1 MTMSFNSVATGFNSS
16 KQLQA
21 KHWTLARPYGGGST
35 SKAEYVTASSE
46 LCFGSRKGIRHGR
59 FGLILSASNSNQVAA
74 DTADKGSS
82 GSEKDVANEQ
92 LLAASSLAEN
102 IQLKSSAKDEQG
114 LQTTGSSNGSAV
126 TTDAAK
132 ETTPYSKSPKRSSL
146 TAREKLRAAR
156 VLSRNSTDSKPSKKS
171 VLGSKVLDALRE
183 SDRESGK
190 KRMGL
195 PEAPSNMLD
204 DSRRGMPKQGLTWD
218 LPGGNELFFIIFSA
232 TFIGTLMFA
241 TAFVVWKVGAIHFND

>member
-16 KQLQA
+16 KLQA
-21 KHWTLARPYGGGST
+21 KHWTLARPCGGGST
-35 SKAEYVTASSE
+35 SKTEYVTAYSG
-46 LCFGSRKGIRHGR
+46 LCFGSRKGIKYGR
-59 FGLILSASNSNQVAA
+59 FGLILSASSSNQVAA

-82 GSEKDVANEQ
+82 GLEKDVADEQ
-92 LLAASSLAEN
+92 LTAASSN
-102 IQLKSSAKDEQG
+102 IQLKSSAKAEQG
-114 LQTTGSSNGSAV
+114 LQTTGSSNGSPV
-126 TTDAAK
+126 TDDAAK
-132 ETTPYSKSPKRSSL
+132 EATPSSKSPKRSSL

-156 VLSRNSTDSKPSKKS
+156 VLSRKNTDSKPSKKS

-218 LPGGNELFFIIFSA
+218 LPGGNELFFIVFSA

>member
-16 KQLQA
+16 KLQA
-21 KHWTLARPYGGGST
+21 KDWTLARPYGGGST
-35 SKAEYVTASSE
+35 LKTEYVTASSG
-46 LCFGSRKGIRHGR
+46 LCFGSRKGIKHGR

-74 DTADKGSS
+74 DTTDKGASN
-82 GSEKDVANEQ
+82 SEKDHAKDQ
-92 LLAASSLAEN
+92 LLAANSLAEN
-102 IQLKSSAKDEQG
+102 IQLKSSAKDEQSP
-114 LQTTGSSNGSAV
+114 QTTGLSNGSA
-126 TTDAAK
+126 K
-132 ETTPYSKSPKRSSL
+132 ETTTSAKSPKRSSL
-146 TAREKLRAAR
+146 AAREKLRAAR
-156 VLSRNSTDSKPSKKS
+156 VLSRNVADSKPSKKS
-171 VLGSKVLDALRE
+171 VLGSSVLDALRE
-183 SDRESGK
+183 GDRESGK

>member
-16 KQLQA
+16 KLQA

-35 SKAEYVTASSE
+35 SKTEYVTAYSG
-46 LCFGSRKGIRHGR
+46 LCFGFRKGIKYGR
-59 FGLILSASNSNQVAA
+59 FGLILSASSSNQVAA
-74 DTADKGSS
+74 DTADKGS
-82 GSEKDVANEQ
+82 GGLEKDVANEQ
-92 LLAASSLAEN
+92 LTAASSN
-102 IQLKSSAKDEQG
+102 IQLKSNAKAEQG
-114 LQTTGSSNGSAV
+114 LQTTGSSNGSPV
-126 TTDAAK
+126 TDDAAK
-132 ETTPYSKSPKRSSL
+132 EATPSSKSPKRSSL

-156 VLSRNSTDSKPSKKS
+156 VLSRNNTDSKPSKKS

-218 LPGGNELFFIIFSA
+218 LPGGNELFFIVFSA

>member
-16 KQLQA
+16 KLQV

-35 SKAEYVTASSE
+35 SKTEYVTASSG
-46 LCFGSRKGIRHGR
+46 LCFGSRKGIKYGR
-59 FGLILSASNSNQVAA
+59 FGFILSASSSNQVAA

-102 IQLKSSAKDEQG
+102 IQLKSSPKAEQG
-114 LQTTGSSNGSAV
+114 LQTTGSSNGSPV
-126 TTDAAK
+126 TTDEAK
-132 ETTPYSKSPKRSSL
+132 ETTPSAKSPKRSSL

-156 VLSRNSTDSKPSKKS
+156 VLSRNNTDSKPPSKKS